1 MTILEKFSAFSV
13 FLLSALWFQFD
24 LGHQGFPA
32 SFKISSSSKESA
44 WVEKSINK
52 KKDQPFF
59 LKNELLEGNFST
71 PFLLE
76 PSELPRQ
83 PEARLVF
90 KPLGKEALAILS
102 PSRGSP
108 SKFQDFSSFPQKVEN
123 FWEASEP
130 VAAEALL
137 TFHFSLDTL
146 VGVPLEALVEEGA
159 PDEEARAGAEE
170 SPLEQFPAK
179 LPIEVPET
187 LREAGVLVLA
197 EPPLAKKH
205 DALVPADLEEMDLVE
220 LVAVVV
226 CPAPPAAK
234 LEGVEILRFSA
245 PAKKAFVFSKLFIE
259 EAEGLKEASV
269 LGPAAPVPVQKP
281 PVISLKALEDME
293 IEVVSEPVTRGA
305 PCDMVE
311 HVKASEKNKL
321 AAFVAVPVEET
332 TLLRKTCLTSVKPE
346 LTIETPAK
354 AKKHGILKKVSTLLA
369 RKLWAPSEKSDRSK
383 FSYYGDRGLLGLGSK
398 AGM

>member
-1 MTILEKFSAFSV
+1 MTILEKFSAFSI

-90 KPLGKEALAILS
+90 NPLNKKALAILL
-102 PSRGSP
+102 PSRGNP
-108 SKFQDFSSFPQKVEN
+108 SKFQDFSSFPQKVGS
-123 FWEASEP
+123 FWEASEL
-130 VAAEALL
+130 AAEEALL
-137 TFHFSLDTL
+137 PFHFSLDTL
-146 VGVPLEALVEEGA
+146 GVPLEALVEEGA
-159 PDEEARAGAEE
+159 SDEEARAGTEE

-179 LPIEVPET
+179 PPIEEAET

-197 EPPLAKKH
+197 EPPLAKKQLI
-205 DALVPADLEEMDLVE
+205 AAPADLEEMEVVE
-220 LVAVVV
+220 LVAVMV